1 LVLGKLPQDS
11 DGRKVMT
18 VDGETLVPVL
28 IGDTQ
33 VGTALVSADGSAE
46 VRLDIETIGYSL
58 EQDENGLVVAI
69 RLGNTEDDH
78 EIDPDDTWTPEEE

>member
-1 LVLGKLPQDS
+1 
-11 DGRKVMT
+11 MT

-33 VGTALVSADGSAE
+33 VGTALVSPDGAAE

-58 EQDENGLVVAI
+58 EQDANGLVVAI
-69 RLGNTEDDH
+69 RLGNAEDDH
-78 EIDPDDTWTPEEE
+78 EEDVPDPDDDYVIERF